1 MYHKYAHALVLIIV
15 LIFSPGAYAQILNI
29 EKHRTSGDSI
39 PYAFN
44 LTGSLSANNRS
55 AAENNPVNLFGYN
68 FSLSSIFVP
77 GKHAYIFLAKRNF
90 LKINENPFLN
100 FGFIHARVNFFRK
113 KRLNYELFLQH
124 SDDNFRGLNPRI
136 IAGGSLRLN
145 IIDLKNVDLIVGQG
159 AFFEQE
165 DWAHPANGELN
176 RIQIPKSSTYL
187 VWRHTFSKLLSI
199 NTVSY
204 FQTGYDPS
212 VAAFRNRFNS
222 NIVLNTKISKFFSL
236 VNRFEC
242 SYEDRPIV
250 PITKFIYGFSVG
262 VGVDI

>member
-1 MYHKYAHALVLIIV
+1 MSCKILRTLLFASSWLLSFASYT
-15 LIFSPGAYAQILNI
+15 QILNI
-29 EKHRTSGDSI
+29 EKHRTTGDSI

-44 LTGSLSANNRS
+44 LNGSLSANNRS
-55 AAENNPVNLFGYN
+55 AAADNPVNLFGYN
-68 FSLSSIFVP
+68 LALSSIYVP
-77 GKHAYIFLAKRNF
+77 GKHAYIFIAQRNF

-100 FGFIHARVNFFRK
+100 FGFLHARVNFFRK
-113 KRLNYELFLQH
+113 HRLNYELFVQH

-136 IAGGSLRLN
+136 IAGGSLRFNL
-145 IIDLKNVDLIVGQG
+145 IDRKHVDLIAGQG

-165 DWAHPANGELN
+165 DWSHPSTGALN

-187 VWRHTFSKLLSI
+187 VWRHTFNKLLNI

-204 FQTGYDPS
+204 YQVGYDPS
-212 VAAFRNRFNS
+212 VSAFRHRINTS
-222 NIVLNTKISKFFSL
+222 IVLNTKISRFFRL

-250 PITKFIYGFSVG
+250 PITKFIYGYSVG
-262 VGVDI
+262 IGVDI